1 MSKATKTERN
11 AEILRRYTAGETAA
25 HLADEYDLTEKR
37 IYAILKNERRRGKLT
52 MRVVNIL
59 GRLGIDPGDIDAIA
73 ALSEAKLVR
82 QPGMGAGSLET
93 LRAYLNSYGRD
104 FGEKPASADPVT
116 ELQEAASRY
125 YEAVRAREAAI
136 VAARVAL
143 AEWARLEQ
151 AATKKGDNQ

>member
-59 GRLGIDPGDIDAIA
+59 ERLGIDPGDIDAIA

-93 LRAYLNSYGRD
+93 LRAYLHSYGRSFRERPTPD
-104 FGEKPASADPVT
+104 FLQSKVESAHARW
-116 ELQEAASRY
+116 Q
-125 YEAVRAREAAI
+125 EAVRACNEAIEAERMAR
-136 VAARVAL
+136 AAWQRA
-143 AEWARLEQ
+143 LEQ
-151 AATKKGDNQ
+151 AIK